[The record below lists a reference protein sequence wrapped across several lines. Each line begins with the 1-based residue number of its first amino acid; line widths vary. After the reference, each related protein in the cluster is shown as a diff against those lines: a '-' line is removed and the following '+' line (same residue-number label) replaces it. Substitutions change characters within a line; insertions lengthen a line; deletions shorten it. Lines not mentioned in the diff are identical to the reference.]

1 MSVVSSRE
9 PTAAATAD
17 RPALTTQRTQT
28 TVPRRLRRYLSL
40 ADFEPVARRRLPRML
55 YGFIAGAVE
64 TDASL
69 RDNRRAFDEYGFVP
83 RVLNDVS
90 GRNQTTTLFGKTYA
104 APFGIP
110 PFGSA
115 ALCAYR
121 GDIVLARAAQ
131 AMNLPMI
138 LSAAS
143 LIKLEDV
150 RREYPGAWYQAY
162 LAGDPSRIEPLVDRV
177 AAAGYDTFV
186 VTADVPVP
194 SNREHN
200 IRTGFQVPMVIT
212 PQVAWDVATHPH
224 WLFGTWMRTLMNH
237 GMPHFENM
245 DATQGPPI
253 LSKNLIRN
261 IGHRDQLAWKHV
273 ELIRRR
279 WKGKLLVK
287 GLIAPQDARI
297 ARECGVDGVMVSNH
311 GGRQLDHT
319 VSPLRTLPEIAAEA
333 GGMTVILDGGVRRGT
348 DVLKA
353 LALGAQFVFVGRPL
367 LFAAVVAGEQGVQRG
382 LTLLK
387 EEIDRDMALAGL
399 RSIAE
404 ITPDLVRRLGPE
416 PPFGR
421 NML

>member
-1 MSVVSSRE
+1 MTVVSPRQSDTATAQRPL
-9 PTAAATAD
+9 PTA
-17 RPALTTQRTQT
+17 QRSTSA
-28 TVPRRLRRYLSL
+28 VPRRLRRYLSL
-40 ADFEPVARRRLPRML
+40 ADFEAVARRRLPRMV
-55 YGFIAGAVE
+55 YGFVAGAVE

-90 GRNQTTTLFGKTYA
+90 SRNQTTTLFGKTYA

-121 GDIVLARAAQ
+121 GDIVLARAAA
-131 AMNLPMI
+131 AMNVPMI

-150 RREYPGAWYQAY
+150 KREYPGAWYQAY
-162 LAGDPSRIEPLVDRV
+162 LAGDASRIEPLVDRV

-194 SNREHN
+194 SNRENN

-212 PQVAWDVATHPH
+212 PQVAWDAATHPH
-224 WLFGTWMRTLMNH
+224 WLFGTWMRTLMKH

-245 DATQGPPI
+245 DATRGPPI

-261 IGHRDQLAWKHV
+261 IGNRDQLAWKHV

-279 WKGKLLVK
+279 WKGKLVVK

-311 GGRQLDHT
+311 GGRQLDYT
-319 VSPLRTLPEIAAEA
+319 VSPLRTLAEIASEA
-333 GGMTVILDGGVRRGT
+333 NGMTVILDGGVRRGT

-367 LFAAVVAGEQGVQRG
+367 LFAAVVAGEPGVQRA
-382 LTLLK
+382 LSLLK
-387 EEIDRDMALAGL
+387 DEVDRDMALAGL

-416 PPFGR
+416 PAFGR
-421 NML
+421 NAL